1 MPTFI
6 SAPSIH
12 FQPLLGSASWALVVV
27 MPLATELAKSTSEA
41 RLLITQGGAYVNNR
55 RIDDLD
61 ARLGPDHLA
70 SQTIMVL
77 RSGKKRYA
85 LLRFQE

>member
-1 MPTFI
+1 
-6 SAPSIH
+6 
-12 FQPLLGSASWALVVV
+12 